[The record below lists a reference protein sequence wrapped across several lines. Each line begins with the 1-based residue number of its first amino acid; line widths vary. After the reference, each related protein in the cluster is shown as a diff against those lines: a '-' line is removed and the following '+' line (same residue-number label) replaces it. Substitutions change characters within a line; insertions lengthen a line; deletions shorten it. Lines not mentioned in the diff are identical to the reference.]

1 MFKSYSFKALAKWS
15 HFVFQRFASDTTP
28 ATEMI
33 FGSGN
38 VTVVKGEDHK
48 CKGFTFKAPFASGE
62 VKVQLTLAS
71 EKYTASVTWAEN
83 VTTTG

>member
-1 MFKSYSFKALAKWS
+1 
-15 HFVFQRFASDTTP
+15 
-28 ATEMI
+28 MI
-33 FGSGN
+33 FGSGK

>member
-1 MFKSYSFKALAKWS
+1 MKWS
-15 HFVFQRFASDTTP
+15 LFFQRFLSDTTP
-28 ATEMI
+28 ATGMI

-38 VTVVKGEDHK
+38 VTVVKGEDYK
-48 CKGFTFKAPFASGE
+48 CKGFTFRAPFVSGE